1 MNRES
6 QMTIITPV
14 YNEVESLDRLA
25 DVLKTYLAQA
35 SVKSEVLFVDDGST
49 DGSLEK
55 IKQICQGL
63 NFTYISFKEN
73 RGLSSAI
80 KAGIDHCETPLLA
93 YIDADLQTTPFDFDK
108 LLEHIEEY
116 DAVIGYRAKRKDTV
130 SKKIQ
135 SRIANKI
142 RRSLIDDGIIDTG
155 CPLKVIKTDV
165 AKRLPFFDGM
175 HRFIPALILL
185 ESGNV
190 KQIEVQHFERE
201 AGESKFNIFNRS
213 IRPLQDAFAYRWMKS
228 RYISYEVS
236 DQNRKESK

>member
-1 MNRES
+1 
-6 QMTIITPV
+6 MTIIIPV
-14 YNEVESLDRLA
+14 YNEIESLDRLA
-25 DVLKTYLAQA
+25 RVLNEYLQQA
-35 SVKSEVLFVDDGST
+35 SVKSEVLFIDDGST

-55 IKQICQGL
+55 IKLICDDPI
-63 NFTYISFKEN
+63 FSYISFKEN
-73 RGLSSAI
+73 RGLSTAI
-80 KAGIDHCETPLLA
+80 KAGINHCETPLLA
-93 YIDADLQTTPFDFDK
+93 YIDADLQTTPYDFDK
-108 LLEHIEEY
+108 MLEQIEEY

-142 RRSLIDDGIIDTG
+142 RRSLINDGIIDTG
-155 CPLKVIKTDV
+155 CPLKIIKTDV

-185 ESGNV
+185 ESGNIQ
-190 KQIEVQHFERE
+190 QIEVQHFERE

-228 RYISYEVS
+228 RYISYEIA
-236 DQNRKESK
+236 QHNRKESK

>member
-1 MNRES
+1 VNRES

-14 YNEVESLDRLA
+14 YNEIESLDRLA
-25 DVLKTYLAQA
+25 DVLKGYLKQS

-55 IKQICQGL
+55 IKSICNNL
-63 NFTYISFKEN
+63 DFNYISFKEN
-73 RGLSSAI
+73 RGLSTAI
-80 KAGIDHCETPLLA
+80 KAGIDYCDTPLVA
-93 YIDADLQTTPFDFDK
+93 YIDADLQTTPYDFDT
-108 LLEHIEEY
+108 LLADIEAH
-116 DAVIGYRAKRKDTV
+116 DAVIGYRAKRKDTIN
-130 SKKIQ
+130 KKIQ
-135 SRIANKI
+135 SRFANKI
-142 RRSLIDDGIIDTG
+142 RRWLIDDGIIDTG
-155 CPLKVIKTDV
+155 CPLKVIKSNV

-185 ESGNV
+185 ESGKV

-228 RYISYEVS
+228 RYISYEIAEHS
-236 DQNRKESK
+236 SKENK

>member
-1 MNRES
+1 MQTKS
-6 QMTIITPV
+6 QMTIIVPV

-25 DVLKTYLAQA
+25 EVLKQYMKQA
-35 SVKSEVLFVDDGST
+35 SVKSKVLFVDDGST

-55 IKQICQGL
+55 IQAISTDPDFSYIRFKQ
-63 NFTYISFKEN
+63 N

-80 KAGIDHCETPLLA
+80 KAGIDHCRTPILG

-108 LLEHIEEY
+108 LLEEIKEN

-135 SRIANKI
+135 SKIANKI

-155 CPLKVIKTDV
+155 CPLKVIKTDM

-185 ESGNV
+185 ESGKV
-190 KQIEVQHFERE
+190 KQLEVQHFERE
-201 AGESKFNIFNRS
+201 AGQSKFNIFNRS
-213 IRPLQDAFAYRWMKS
+213 IRPLQDAFAYRWMKN
-228 RYISYEVS
+228 RYISYEIE
-236 DQNRKESK
+236 DHDLKEH